1 MSTHALIIVD
11 IQNEYFPDGKLP
23 LSHIHDTANNAAA
36 ILDATRGTDDTIIHI
51 RHEGASKDAER
62 FTPDSK
68 GAQINDIVAP
78 KDGETVITKHYPN
91 AFRDTPLKQLLED
104 NGIKTLT
111 IIGAMSHMCI
121 DATVRAGFDYGYA
134 VTVVHDAC
142 TTMDL
147 SFNGTDVPAAQAHA
161 TIMAAFDFLNIDLV
175 TTKDWLA
182 R

>member
-23 LSHIHDTANNAAA
+23 LVHIHEAADNAASVLKA
-36 ILDATRGTDDTIIHI
+36 ARQKDHTIIHI

-62 FTPDSK
+62 FTPNSK
-68 GAQINDIVAP
+68 GAQINPIVQP
-78 KDGETVITKHYPN
+78 KDSETVLTKHYPN
-91 AFRDTPLKQLLED
+91 AFRDTPLKQILD
-104 NGIKTLT
+104 DKGIDSITV
-111 IIGAMSHMCI
+111 IGAMSHMCI
-121 DATVRAGFDYGYA
+121 DATVRAGFDYGYT

-147 SFNGTDVPAAQAHA
+147 TFNGIDVPAVQVHA
-161 TIMAAFDFLNIDLV
+161 AIMAAFDFMAIDLV